1 VNGEHGT
8 CRVLLLCGSL
18 RQGST
23 NSALLATARVVAPD
37 GVEAVP
43 FDGAAGLSHFN
54 PDDDAEPLPAG
65 VAELRRSLGDADALL
80 ISTPEYAGAL
90 PGSFKNVFDWAVGGG
105 EIYEKPVAWVNV
117 ATSSGGAANAHR
129 SLRLV
134 LGYAGTDIVED
145 ACTAIPVQ
153 RADVGPDGLV
163 TDPAKRAELTVV
175 LRTLADHVRLRRT

>member
-1 VNGEHGT
+1 VT

-23 NSALLATARVVAPD
+23 NGALLATAQAVAPD
-37 GVEAVP
+37 GVEAVW
-43 FDGAAGLSHFN
+43 FDGVAGLAHFN

-65 VAELRRSLGDADALL
+65 VADLRRSLGAADALL

-117 ATSSGGAANAHR
+117 AASSGRAAHAHQ

-134 LGYAGTDIVED
+134 LTYAGTDIVES
-145 ACTAIPVQ
+145 ACAEIPVQ

-163 TDPAKRAELTVV
+163 TDPATRAEVAAVV
-175 LRTLADHVRLRRT
+175 QALADHVGQRRAG